1 MSSYLK
7 FMWNYKHIII
17 PLFLWIGIVLDY
29 AHINFIIHKIG
40 SNNSDYNGFSYSV
53 EVSFTQIWNLITTNI
68 NNMIKGI

>member
-1 MSSYLK
+1 MSSTLK

-40 SNNSDYNGFSYSV
+40 SNSDYNGFSYSV
-53 EVSFTQIWNLITTNI
+53 EVSFSHIWNLITSS
-68 NNMIKGI
+68 IKNLIQGI